1 MVLGMVLST
10 GTVLDDCV
18 SLLYEI
24 LCKPFTGQA
33 GQLASESS
41 ENAGPARCV
50 TRSRL
55 APSIT
60 SKL

>member
-18 SLLYEI
+18 LLYEI